1 MGRFT
6 DVLQKEQAIEDSLAL
21 AEAKLDSSRQAVAKI
36 EHEKAVA
43 DSLAE
48 ANIGVIP
55 EDERTAM
62 IPIVKLA
69 ESFIDSPYGKY
80 MRGGYGQAAHTIGS
94 TALNLIGVPLNL
106 WAKWLTGYNPGI
118 SGERVMN
125 RLLGVGEGSISPGWS
140 GLGEDYMFPGPG
152 LFFGPDDP
160 NKGTFG
166 LDAPEGKGKWISGE
180 WLWETAEREAKEK
193 AAKKKKGI

>member
-69 ESFIDSPYGKY
+69 KNIVDSPYGKY
-80 MRGGYGQAAHTIGS
+80 IRGVHGQAAHTIGS

-125 RLLGVGEGSISPGWS
+125 RLLG
-140 GLGEDYMFPGPG
+140 EDYMFPGPG

-166 LDAPEGKGKWISGE
+166 WDAPEGKGKWISGE

-193 AAKKKKGI
+193 AAKQKKGI

>member
-21 AEAKLDSSRQAVAKI
+21 AEAKLDSSREAVAKI
-36 EHEKAVA
+36 EHEKAIA

-48 ANIGVIP
+48 ANIGVVP

-69 ESFIDSPYGKY
+69 KSVVDSPYGDY
-80 MRGGYGQAAHTIGS
+80 MRGGYGQAAYSAGA
-94 TALNLIGVPLNL
+94 TALNLIGVPLNF
-106 WAKWLTGYNPGI
+106 WTKILTGYNPGI

-125 RLLGVGEGSISPGWS
+125 RLMGVGEGSISPGWA
-140 GLGEDYMFPGPG
+140 GLGEDHIFPGPG
-152 LFFGPDDP
+152 LFFDPDDP
-160 NKGTFG
+160 DKAWGTF
-166 LDAPEGKGKWISGE
+166 APEGEGKWMSGE